1 MKRVCLITVVILN
14 IITASQAFLEGDN
27 LAEIISTLQTEVAAL
42 KNKSCGK
49 HLILSIAKE
58 FETSAVHWKVVIYFF
73 ILFLGLPRL
82 H

>member
-1 MKRVCLITVVILN
+1 MKRVCLIIVVILN

-49 HLILSIAKE
+49 HLIL
-58 FETSAVHWKVVIYFF
+58 
-73 ILFLGLPRL
+73 FLQRKLKLLWYTGKSW
-82 H
+82 